1 MNNIKV
7 LTEAQR
13 TLVEEN
19 IGLISYAMKKLP
31 IYLFDSPE
39 NAFQIGT
46 IGLMKA
52 ARSFDPERNFLF
64 STYAIPCI
72 INELRM
78 ALRHINSWNPPRRTV
93 SYDAPLPNVDGDT
106 LSLLDLIP
114 SDDRPAEERLM
125 VHETLGEVIS
135 TLKRM
140 KDPDAFEIIRMVVQ
154 NRRQEEIAAYLGI
167 TQSAVSRK
175 IRKIRSVLAQV
186 VQY

>member
-39 NAFQIGT
+39 DAFQIGT

-52 ARSFDPERNFLF
+52 ARSFEPSRNILF

-72 INELRM
+72 VNELRM
-78 ALRHINSWNPPRRTV
+78 ALRHINSWNPPGRTA
-93 SYDAPLPNVDGDT
+93 SR
-106 LSLLDLIP
+106 SLLSAARSERFVPRSHRQFSINSSAREGVNPSLAFPFILPFLLPRGIP
-114 SDDRPAEERLM
+114 YPRMQFRMSKFPSLCIDEESRYSLSPRSAAWPFHRRHPACCRP
-125 VHETLGEVIS
+125 
-135 TLKRM
+135 
-140 KDPDAFEIIRMVVQ
+140 
-154 NRRQEEIAAYLGI
+154 
-167 TQSAVSRK
+167 
-175 IRKIRSVLAQV
+175 
-186 VQY
+186 